1 MTRFVSFGEM
11 LLRMSAPMGSRL
23 FQGLALETH
32 FVGAE
37 ANVANLLA
45 RLGNYSAMMTVLPD
59 NAVGQA
65 CRRSLQANGTD
76 IAPVVMH
83 PGRLGTY
90 YFERGAMMRPSS
102 IIYDRAGSAFA
113 GFDFTTVDWR
123 TLLQGADWFHVCGIT
138 LALGRN
144 CADAALTAAKAA
156 RSMGVRVSF
165 DCNYRAKLW
174 AGREDEMA
182 VLKRS
187 MVAVADC
194 LFGGRRDARYL
205 LERDFARPHPTDN
218 FAEVCEA
225 YRQQWPGLTH
235 IASTYREVVSSE
247 HNILTGRYFRD
258 GELYVSASRNLQPIV
273 DRIGGGDAFAGGLL
287 HAIGRQFDAQ
297 FAIDFATTSA
307 ALKHSIQGDTNLT
320 SEVEITALMQ
330 GGSGDVAR

>member
-1 MTRFVSFGEM
+1 MTRFLSFGEM
-11 LLRMSAPMGSRL
+11 LLRMSAPAGSRL
-23 FQGLALETH
+23 FQGASLETH

-45 RLGNYSAMMTVLPD
+45 RLGNPSAMMTVLPD
-59 NAVGQA
+59 NPVGEA

-76 IAPVVMH
+76 IAPVVMQ

-113 GFDFTTVDWR
+113 DFDFSRIDWGA
-123 TLLQGADWFHVCGIT
+123 LLQGTDWLHICGIT
-138 LALGRN
+138 LALGQN
-144 CADAALTAAKAA
+144 CADAALTAAETA
-156 RSMGVRVSF
+156 RAMGVRLSF

-174 AGREDEMA
+174 TGREGEMA
-182 VLKRS
+182 HLKRR
-187 MVAVADC
+187 MVGMADC
-194 LFGGRRDARYL
+194 LFAGRRDARYL
-205 LERDFARPHPTDN
+205 LERDFARAHPTEN
-218 FAEVCEA
+218 FAEVCDA

-235 IASTYREVVSSE
+235 IASTYREIISSE
-247 HNILTGRYFRD
+247 HNMLTGRYFQD
-258 GELYVSASRNLQPIV
+258 GDLYVSAPRNLQPIV

-287 HAIGRQFDAQ
+287 HAIGQQFGGQ

-320 SEVEITALMQ
+320 GEAEITALMQ